1 MGNSYIDQAYKT
13 IYQHQDWKKEA
24 KDYEEYLA
32 AKLFNSTYTKH
43 AAKTALTR
51 ISNILTSY
59 YTERSQK
66 SLPQKQLQDISAVN
80 DAVGMA
86 AGADEKVTINMTL
99 VDALMQSRKDNTGAG
114 QIGKV
119 MKGDERADGTQF
131 TQEQADL
138 RNMQKLDEVINGDGN
153 LREQMTLLYN
163 GMFIN
168 GGTSKD
174 AISKGVSFKGVV
186 QGVKNLDDE
195 DKKAALGLDYGLLD
209 GLSQFQDGK
218 DVFDTFSLARDLER
232 RSEKLQ
238 GKGNRVTRWWRG
250 IKRAL
255 DAALLNTFRR
265 SGRSKSKQQGLGLE
279 HYEKLGIAPSA
290 RERAYAM
297 TVDQKN
303 NKKQIAW
310 KEGTAYYKAKNE
322 STADG
327 MLQTAGTSGT
337 TLRMLGA
344 YRLMGASQK
353 ELLDFRLAL
362 IAWMVTS
369 HDHSLYEILRGSHN
383 AGVRGTENLKE
394 AATMYMNI
402 DPLDTKLLREHFT
415 RNGEFP
421 HEIVYKEMLNEVT
434 KAREDKEKKA
444 MSPEEYEKK
453 VKKRELN
460 QKMMDNAIKL
470 KLLRRKKKQE
480 REKLRK
486 EEEWLLAQLEYGDF
500 DDEEYFY
507 LQTRMTEVGTKLE
520 DLKKEISDISD
531 LRDRVRERIKAGRE
545 NLHLT
550 LYQYVGSTNEKLVG
564 EDATKLNAQT
574 LALNIYT
581 SGAYQS
587 MNTSQKW
594 GFIAGKKQ
602 LEKTEG
608 DGQEGFHLADEK
620 EIRDF
625 AMTQKIY
632 KAVQVSARMVQDAL
646 AEREDE
652 AGREAEQKPMRRTF
666 RGEKGNG
673 SKYHG
678 KYVTNAMT
686 STSSNFWEAFG
697 FYKAQAKKHGY
708 DQAVLVMYQLPE
720 DVGADISRES
730 AYAYEQEVLIPRD
743 TEFEVSG
750 KLKKHVPLKQL
761 QNNLEGKYEDYQED
775 APENVTDEKLRA
787 ELIPKKVEKPAED
800 GQPAKTEYVTM
811 LEHVNI
817 IQLKAVN
824 GASRRRRDARRAG
837 NEVRR
842 QIRASIEEDKKKQAA
857 EKEAAE
863 KEAAEKA
870 AANE

>member
-13 IYQHQDWKKEA
+13 IYQHKDWKKEA

-51 ISNILTSY
+51 ISNILTTY

-186 QGVKNLDDE
+186 QGVKNLDDG

-209 GLSQFQDGK
+209 GLSQYQEGK

-232 RSEKLQ
+232 RSEKIQ

-265 SGRSKSKQQGLGLE
+265 SGRSKSEQQGLGLE

-297 TVDQKN
+297 TVDQKD

-322 STADG
+322 STAEG

-383 AGVRGTENLKE
+383 AGVKGTENLRE

-402 DPLDTKLLREHFT
+402 DPLDTRLLREHFT

-434 KAREDKEKKA
+434 EAREQKEKEA

-453 VKKRELN
+453 MNARIENDAQMRKFATLVHLYNEKQAELKNIPDEIRNAEKILEYMAEHNITDESQKKWKDYKDQMLEYKEWLE
-460 QKMMDNAIKL
+460 DGLPDI
-470 KLLRRKKKQE
+470 KKKC
-480 REKLRK
+480 
-486 EEEWLLAQLEYGDF
+486 EEML
-500 DDEEYFY
+500 
-507 LQTRMTEVGTKLE
+507 TKINT
-520 DLKKEISDISD
+520 D
-531 LRDRVRERIKAGRE
+531 RDQ
-545 NLHLT
+545 LHLT
-550 LYQYVGSTNEKLVG
+550 LHQYEGSQNINLVG
-564 EDATKLNAQT
+564 ADARGLNAQT

-602 LEKTEG
+602 LEQIENTETG
-608 DGQEGFHLADEK
+608 GQEGFHLADK
-620 EIRDF
+620 NEIRDF
-625 AMTQKIY
+625 TMTQKIY
-632 KAVQVSARMVQDAL
+632 KAVQVSARMAQDAL
-646 AEREDE
+646 AEREDK
-652 AGREAEQKPMRRTF
+652 AGTEAEQKPMRRTF
-666 RGEKGNG
+666 RGEKGDG

-686 STSSNFWEAFG
+686 STSSNFEEALE
-697 FYKAQAKKHGY
+697 FYKGQAIKHGY

-730 AYAYEQEVLIPRD
+730 AYSYEQEVLIPRD

-750 KLKKHVPLKQL
+750 NLKKHVPIEKIRK
-761 QNNLEGKYEDYQED
+761 NTKGEYEDYQED

-800 GQPAKTEYVTM
+800 GQPAKTEYETV

-817 IQLKAVN
+817 IQLTAVN
-824 GASRRRRDARRAG
+824 GASRRRREARRGGDEA
-837 NEVRR
+837 RR
-842 QIRASIEEDKKKQAA
+842 QIRASIEEDKKK
-857 EKEAAE
+857 
-863 KEAAEKA
+863 EAAEKA
-870 AANE
+870 AANG

>member
-13 IYQHQDWKKEA
+13 IYQHKDWKKEA

-32 AKLFNSTYTKH
+32 AQLFNSTYTKH

-51 ISNILTSY
+51 ISNILTTY

-186 QGVKNLDDE
+186 QGVKNLDDG

-209 GLSQFQDGK
+209 GLSQYQEGK

-232 RSEKLQ
+232 RSEKIQ

-265 SGRSKSKQQGLGLE
+265 SGRSKSEQQGLGLE

-297 TVDQKN
+297 TVDQKD

-322 STADG
+322 STAEG

-383 AGVRGTENLKE
+383 AGVKGTENLRE

-402 DPLDTKLLREHFT
+402 DPLDTRLLREHFT

-434 KAREDKEKKA
+434 EAREQKEKEA
-444 MSPEEYEKK
+444 MSPEEYEKT

-460 QKMMDNAIKL
+460 QKSMDNAMKL
-470 KLLRRKKKQE
+470 KLLRRQKKQE
-480 REKLRK
+480 RAKLQK
-486 EEEWLLAQLEYGDF
+486 EGAWLQAQLDYGDF

-507 LQTRMTEVGTKLE
+507 LQTRTGEVSKKLE
-520 DLKKEISDISD
+520 DLEKDISVISG
-531 LRDRVRERIKAGRE
+531 LRNQVRERIKAGRE

-564 EDATKLNAQT
+564 KDATKLNAQT

-602 LEKTEG
+602 LEQIENTETG
-608 DGQEGFHLADEK
+608 GQEGFHLADK
-620 EIRDF
+620 NEIRDF
-625 AMTQKIY
+625 TMTQKIY
-632 KAVQVSARMVQDAL
+632 KAVQVSARMAQDAL
-646 AEREDE
+646 AEREDK
-652 AGREAEQKPMRRTF
+652 AGTEAEQKPMRRTF
-666 RGEKGNG
+666 RGEKGDG

-686 STSSNFWEAFG
+686 STSSNFEEALE
-697 FYKAQAKKHGY
+697 FYKGQAIKHGY

-730 AYAYEQEVLIPRD
+730 AYSYEQEVLIPRD

-750 KLKKHVPLKQL
+750 KLKKHVS
-761 QNNLEGKYEDYQED
+761 LEKIRKNTKGEYKDYQED

-800 GQPAKTEYVTM
+800 GQPAKTEYETV

-817 IQLKAVN
+817 IQLTAVN
-824 GASRRRRDARRAG
+824 GASRRRREARRGGDEA
-837 NEVRR
+837 RR
-842 QIRASIEEDKKKQAA
+842 QIRASIEEDKKK
-857 EKEAAE
+857 
-863 KEAAEKA
+863 EAAEKA
-870 AANE
+870 AANG